1 LGPGEVGAVHVLVAS
16 ESQASTVFRHWLG
29 LIERSLFLRQQI
41 ESVESAQW
49 ATLLALLLAPAQ
61 SRNQ

>member
-1 LGPGEVGAVHVLVAS
+1 VLVAS
-16 ESQASTVFRHWLG
+16 KSQASTVFGHWLG

-49 ATLLALLLAPAQ
+49 VTLLALLLAPAQ
-61 SRNQ
+61 SHYQ